1 MNKFCSKKIYS
12 PVLSRCR
19 DNQKARTFLVIK
31 GLQSLSIIK
40 QALAESSYCF
50 PNHECI
56 PSSKH
61 FAAHFE
67 PQMANSTQTKVAR
80 PLFYIAHHRLISLKL
95 LMIHGIHHT
104 GDITILTSVILG
116 GQFSKKTGFG
126 TELTIFLQFLA
137 RISFFARLTTSVSS
151 IYLLLFRIT
160 SHTK

>member
-80 PLFYIAHHRLISLKL
+80 PLFLYRPPSANIIETADDSRHSSHGWYNYSDQRNIGWTVLK
-95 LMIHGIHHT
+95 
-104 GDITILTSVILG
+104 
-116 GQFSKKTGFG
+116 
-126 TELTIFLQFLA
+126 
-137 RISFFARLTTSVSS
+137 
-151 IYLLLFRIT
+151 
-160 SHTK
+160 